1 MMIRKYEYLTEM
13 DTDFHERK
21 IRLINHL
28 IDIYFKITPE
38 DRSPETSY
46 RFLEW
51 LFNGD
56 CEEEKTAALWRKFN
70 EICDSTGEHD
80 VVN

>member
-1 MMIRKYEYLTEM
+1 M

-21 IRLINHL
+21 IRLINRL
-28 IDIYFKITPE
+28 IDIYFEIAPE
-38 DRSPETSY
+38 DRSSETSY

-56 CEEEKTAALWRKFN
+56 YEEEKTAALWRKFN
-70 EICDSTGEHD
+70 EICDATGERD

>member
-1 MMIRKYEYLTEM
+1 M
-13 DTDFHERK
+13 DKDLHGQNPW
-21 IRLINHL
+21 LINLL
-28 IDIYFKITPE
+28 IDIYFSIAPE
-38 DRSPETSY
+38 DRNPEMSFL
-46 RFLEW
+46 FLEW

-70 EICDSTGEHD
+70 EICDSVEECD